1 MQALNNLETALINP
15 FVTSDEAVNPSLDAA
30 LQNVYGN
37 LQEESRLQKAR
48 RIMGRL
54 VAETSDE
61 ELDIYVT
68 ELEYLIT
75 SWLDEFECQV
85 YEGLTLKQLLQE

>member
-1 MQALNNLETALINP
+1 
-15 FVTSDEAVNPSLDAA
+15 
-30 LQNVYGN
+30 
-37 LQEESRLQKAR
+37 
-48 RIMGRL
+48 MGRL